1 MFVVLVKLIRYI
13 LLIILITAIFISSI
27 FIASMKICFPS
38 KIYRFIL
45 YSWPRYVICNYMQVI
60 YGLSDCNCRTPRN
73 IERNS
78 KSRKYPPYVIW
89 DPRQPA
95 KNPIYN
101 CRIIKLYCRTGYHLA
116 ITPSGRIEG
125 LSENKESLGIS
136 TNVIKY

>member
-1 MFVVLVKLIRYI
+1 MFLINERTLYTLSKLFP
-13 LLIILITAIFISSI
+13 IFSLETH
-27 FIASMKICFPS
+27 
-38 KIYRFIL
+38 RFIL
-45 YSWPRYVICNYMQVI
+45 YPCSCYVICNYMQII
-60 YGLSDCNCRTPRN
+60 YRLSDCNYRTPRN

-116 ITPSGRIEG
+116 ITPSGRVEG
-125 LSENKESLGIS
+125 LSGNQEPYGTSIII
-136 TNVIKY
+136 V